1 MNHLIVNKGYQ
12 PIDSLNNPDNGQKW
26 SLWRKLLL
34 GLSPSDYFRQVLRNP
49 FNWVLGLIFAIG
61 LPVIIYR
68 YATGLGGVMHASY
81 DYPWGLFLGFG
92 LFCMVPLSASGFLL
106 GTTVELFGHKKFKPI
121 LRLALLNGLL
131 GYFFAVVYLLVDLGC
146 PWRLYYPMFV
156 SWGTAA
162 VLFLVGWHVAT
173 YLSVQIM
180 EVSEAFFEWV
190 NWPTAKKFIHSGT
203 IGLTVAGII
212 LSTLHQGA
220 LGTLLCYAPGKVHPL
235 WYSQEFLWIFYL
247 CSSVFAGICM
257 VIAVSTVVEK
267 TMSWRCGSEFL
278 DNLGPITIGLAKGAT
293 MALVTYLVIK
303 IIGIIHDNEWA
314 YLTTGWGTWFM
325 LEIGLGVILPIILFS
340 IGIRKN
346 SVWLVRFTAFL
357 TILGLM
363 MNRLN
368 TALITFN
375 WDLYQEIPHPLEAVI
390 TVTIFALFITV
401 YRFILY
407 RLPILYTW
415 KTVSEEELVSIADL
429 DSTQTQQA
437 AVLVDTAGKE
447 SLGPA

>member
-1 MNHLIVNKGYQ
+1 MNRLIEKRGYR
-12 PIDSLNNPDNGQKW
+12 PINSEDNPDNGRKW
-26 SLWRKLLL
+26 SFKQKLLL
-34 GLSPSDYFRQVLRNP
+34 GLSPKAYLQQLLHNP
-49 FNWVLGLIFAIG
+49 VNWALCVIFAIG
-61 LPVIIYR
+61 LPVIVYR
-68 YATGLGGVMHASY
+68 YVMGLGGVMHASY

-106 GTTVELFGHKKFKPI
+106 GTTVELFGHTKFKPI
-121 LRLALLNGLL
+121 LNLALLNGLL
-131 GYFFAVVYLLVDLGC
+131 GYLFAVIYLLVDLGC

-190 NWPTAKKFIHSGT
+190 GWPTAKKFIHSGT

-247 CSSVFAGICM
+247 CSSVFAGLCM
-257 VIAVSTVVEK
+257 VIAVSTIIKK
-267 TMSWRCGSEFL
+267 TMAWRCGSEFL
-278 DNLGPITIGLAKGAT
+278 ENLDSITIGLAKGAS
-293 MALVTYLVIK
+293 MALVTYFIIK
-303 IIGIIHDNEWA
+303 IIGITHDNEWS
-314 YLTTGWGTWFM
+314 YLATGWGQWFM
-325 LEIGLGVILPIILFS
+325 LEIGLGVVLPIILFAV
-340 IGIRKN
+340 GIRRN
-346 SVWLVRFTAFL
+346 SVALIRFTAFL
-357 TILGLM
+357 TIAGLM

-375 WDLYQEIPHPLEAVI
+375 WNLYQEIPHPLETII

-407 RLPILYTW
+407 RLPIVYAW
-415 KTVSEEELVSIADL
+415 KAVPEEARIPVPVPDRAD
-429 DSTQTQQA
+429 
-437 AVLVDTAGKE
+437 VVTARPE
-447 SLGPA
+447 PQLTRVMNS